1 MIATSSL
8 ELDQVWS
15 TSSLELPPLQ
25 GVAARP
31 PTVGELVEAMDEE
44 LIVIHLVNASG
55 APPARTRALLVL
67 STALSSERGGAPVRQ
82 LALQMR
88 SDVTST
94 KPIEPDFFQGWG
106 AVPGFNGVGEWPQG
120 VDASFFGRAEC
131 DLSFGGAKMPLQLA
145 GGSAQLVT
153 YTLWA
158 ATTASPPRDAPG
170 EEELVRR
177 AQVSDTFAALFNK
190 QRLEAF
196 KLEQAE
202 SAARFALR
210 HNGQLP
216 RDRLQG
222 PTRALEAIIMALA
235 VERDRL
241 ERENN
246 V

>member
-67 STALSSERGGAPVRQ
+67 STALSSERGGAPVRP

-106 AVPGFNGVGEWPQG
+106 AVPGFNGVGEWPHG

-170 EEELVRR
+170 EVRGGAPIEE
-177 AQVSDTFAALFNK
+177 
-190 QRLEAF
+190 
-196 KLEQAE
+196 
-202 SAARFALR
+202 
-210 HNGQLP
+210 
-216 RDRLQG
+216 
-222 PTRALEAIIMALA
+222 
-235 VERDRL
+235 L
-241 ERENN
+241 EREC
-246 V
+246 VTDRASPATARFRSRWRCRQDVKRISCDTHFR